1 MTKEQAIKY
10 LENVLKNWS
19 EFCNGHRPFALA
31 IKVLLQEVQ
40 KNDMD
45 STTTTTE

>member
-10 LENVLKNWS
+10 LESVLNNWS
-19 EFCNGHRPFALA
+19 EFCREHKQFALA

-40 KNDMD
+40 K
-45 STTTTTE
+45 